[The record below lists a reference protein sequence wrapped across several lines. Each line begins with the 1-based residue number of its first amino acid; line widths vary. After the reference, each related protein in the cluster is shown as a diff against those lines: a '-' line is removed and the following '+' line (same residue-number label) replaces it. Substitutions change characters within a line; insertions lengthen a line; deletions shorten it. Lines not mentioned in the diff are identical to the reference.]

1 MKKEE
6 ALKIDAMED
15 LEKFTQSFY
24 GYGNITSDIWF
35 IGHEEGSK
43 QNSINE
49 LETRVKIWKKLG
61 KKTLC
66 DCREFHLELKMGNED
81 PFTKGKR
88 QATWSK
94 YIEILKEIKNLS
106 IYDIESKKKYLQYKF
121 ARNNS
126 DHALI
131 ELFPIPCSNL
141 PSWNYSQLS
150 KQIPYFY
157 SKENYRNY
165 VVKFRL
171 SKIKSLIDE
180 HSPKIIIFNGI
191 GAGKYETLIFWEKI
205 IDDKFNEITFGK
217 NRYFFKNKKNINL
230 FIIPK
235 LIYASNEI
243 IYNVGRQANQLFKK

>member
-1 MKKEE
+1 
-6 ALKIDAMED
+6 MED
-15 LEKFTQSFY
+15 LEKFTQFFY
-24 GYGNITSDIWF
+24 GYGNINSDIWF

-49 LETRVKIWKKLG
+49 LDARVKTWKKLG

-106 IYDIESKKKYLQYKF
+106 IYDVNSKKKYLQYKF
-121 ARNNS
+121 ARNDS

-141 PSWNYSQLS
+141 PSWNYSELAEEIS
-150 KQIPYFY
+150 YFD
-157 SKENYRNY
+157 SKENYRNHI
-165 VVKFRL
+165 VEFRL
-171 SKIKSLIDE
+171 KKIIDLIDE
-180 HSPKIIIFNGI
+180 HKPKIIIFNGV
-191 GAGKYETLIFWEKI
+191 GMGKYETLIFWEKI
-205 IDDKFNEITFGK
+205 INDKFNEITHGK
-217 NRYFFKNKKNINL
+217 NRYFFKNKKDTNF

-243 IYNVGRQANQLFKK
+243 IYNVGRQANKLFK